1 MILAVYK
8 FDPQIIQPTHNII
21 TNLFYVGLSYS
32 KTESYDLI
40 INNHRNTRNHDTNL
54 QE

>member
-21 TNLFYVGLSYS
+21 TNLFYVGS